1 MTLKIKVIF
10 PALLAFGTLHAQYTE
25 EINSNRPGMSQ
36 SAFAVGKTIAQVE
49 AGINGV
55 HEQHSILNSEAN
67 GMTGDLAIRY
77 GAFDE
82 NLEFMVDMQYRV
94 DQFQDAIYT
103 YNRND
108 FSRFTFGA
116 KYLAYDPNKYY
127 DPKVNLYSWKEN
139 HKFRWHSIIPAIAVY
154 AGFNFMTKNPYT
166 FPDDKLS
173 PKGVVIL
180 QNNFG
185 KWVWVNNIILDKI
198 GTTYPSSGLISTI
211 TRGFNEKWSGFLE
224 FQAYKSDFYA
234 DGVGRVG
241 AAYLFN
247 ENMQFDAS
255 ISGNFKDTPSILY
268 GGVGF
273 SWRFTAN
280 YEDVML
286 PGKGDREDLL
296 EEDQKK
302 QQKDK
307 DKRKKEREE
316 RKKMLEQEPVGPEPQ
331 GGN

>member
-1 MTLKIKVIF
+1 MTLKLKTLF
-10 PALLAFGTLHAQYTE
+10 PALLAFGTLQAQYTE

-55 HEQHSILNSEAN
+55 HEQHSVLNSEAN

-82 NLEFMVDMQYRV
+82 NLEFMLDMQYRV

-103 YNRND
+103 YTRND

-116 KYLAYDPNKYY
+116 KYLVYDPNKYY
-127 DPKVNLYSWKEN
+127 APKQNLYSWKAN
-139 HKFRWHSIIPAIAVY
+139 HKFRWHSVIPAIALY
-154 AGFNFMTKNPYT
+154 GGFNLMNKNPFT
-166 FPDDKLS
+166 FPEDKIS

-185 KWVWVNNIILDKI
+185 RTVWVNNFIIDKVA
-198 GTTYPSSGLISTI
+198 TAYPSMGFISTL
-211 TRGFNEKWSGFLE
+211 TVGFNPGWSGFVE
-224 FQAYKSDFYA
+224 FQAYKSDHYA
-234 DGVGRVG
+234 DGVARVG
-241 AAYLFN
+241 AAYLFS
-247 ENMQFDAS
+247 ENLQFDAS
-255 ISGNFKDTPSILY
+255 ISGNFKDTPAILY
-268 GGVGF
+268 GGVGV

-280 YEDVML
+280 YQDVML

-296 EEDQKK
+296 KEDQEKQKK
-302 QQKDK
+302 EK

-316 RKKMLEQEPVGPEPQ
+316 RKKLLEQEPVGPEPQ
-331 GGN
+331 PGN